1 MKERGA
7 VVVVL
12 VLLGAAVAAVL
23 RLTPV
28 SVPLLGPLH
37 CLLAP
42 VGLDEHVEG
51 EGVLGEL
58 KLCSQL
64 LLLGLQ
70 LLQDQRGL
78 DPLPRLHEVSLLQD
92 VQLQLLQGIK
102 INTDA
107 VRYDVTQR
115 QEQKKILGTRDFL
128 E

>member
-1 MKERGA
+1 M
-7 VVVVL
+7 
-12 VLLGAAVAAVL
+12 
-23 RLTPV
+23 
-28 SVPLLGPLH
+28 
-37 CLLAP
+37 
-42 VGLDEHVEG
+42 
-51 EGVLGEL
+51 LGEL

-107 VRYDVTQR
+107 VR
-115 QEQKKILGTRDFL
+115 
-128 E
+128 